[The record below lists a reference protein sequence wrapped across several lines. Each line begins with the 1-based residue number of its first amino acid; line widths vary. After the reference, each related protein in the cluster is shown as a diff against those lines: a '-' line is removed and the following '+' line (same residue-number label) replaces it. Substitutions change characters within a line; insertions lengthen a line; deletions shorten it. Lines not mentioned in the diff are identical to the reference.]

1 MTLRIEPVI
10 GLPEIRSGDDLA
22 GLLAEPL
29 RTLDPRSTD
38 VVVVTQKIVSKSEGR
53 VVPVDAV
60 DARAW
65 IERETLRVV
74 ARRGDLIVAETRH
87 GFVCANAGV
96 DASNVDAGTVS
107 LLPEDPD
114 DSAERLRRGL
124 HDRLGTWFGVV
135 ITDTFG
141 RPWRNGVVNVAIGCA
156 GIPAIVDLRGT
167 PDDRGRA
174 LETTVVALADEIAA
188 ACGLVMGKAARVPAA
203 VVRGLEP
210 PAGPPG
216 RARDLV
222 RRPEE
227 DLFRSG
233 TIEP

>member
-1 MTLRIEPVI
+1 VTLRIEPLV
-10 GLPEIRSGDDLA
+10 GLPEVRPGDDLA

-29 RTLDPRSTD
+29 HTLGPEPAD
-38 VVVVTQKIVSKSEGR
+38 VVVVTQKIVSKAEGR
-53 VVPVDAV
+53 VVPVDAD
-60 DARAW
+60 DAEAW
-65 IERETLRVV
+65 IERETVRVV
-74 ARRGDLIVAETRH
+74 ARRGDLVVAETRH

-114 DSAERLRRGL
+114 ASADRIRRGL
-124 HDRLGTWFGVV
+124 HERLGTWVGLV

-156 GIPAIVDLRGT
+156 GLPAIVDLRGT
-167 PDDRGRA
+167 PDDRGRT

-188 ACGLVMGKAARVPAA
+188 AGGLVMGKAARVPAA
-203 VVRGLEP
+203 VVRGLEV

-222 RRPEE
+222 RPAEE
-227 DLFRSG
+227 DLFRTG